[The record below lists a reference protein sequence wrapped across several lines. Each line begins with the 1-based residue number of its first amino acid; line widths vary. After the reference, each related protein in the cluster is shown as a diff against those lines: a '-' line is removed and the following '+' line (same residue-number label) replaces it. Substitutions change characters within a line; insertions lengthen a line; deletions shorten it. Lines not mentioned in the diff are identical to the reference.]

1 MAAYLLNGTLNEAE
15 FGSMIIHFPVS
26 LRLHC
31 RFPHGPR
38 PQLALTLKSAACV
51 CTHGFLFC
59 SSPSRFQLLPFAA
72 GLTPEQCFCFNLL
85 RHPPPPPHHLSR

>member
-1 MAAYLLNGTLNEAE
+1 MAACLLNGTVTEAA
-15 FGSMIIHFPVS
+15 FGSMITPLPGS

-38 PQLALTLKSAACV
+38 PQLALTLKSAACG

-59 SSPSRFQLLPFAA
+59 SSPSRFQLLPLAA
-72 GLTPEQCFCFNLL
+72 GLTPEQFLL
-85 RHPPPPPHHLSR
+85 